1 VRERIFGA
9 RSLRPLDIFG
19 GRVIVLRGVEMRVF
33 AVVASLAVLAAP
45 AAFAQEAEGETPAS
59 GPPPGL
65 SLTGQWTLDPARSDD
80 PKQKVRDAVKG
91 IGTDDSGPVGPV
103 RPPTTPGRGGTPRD
117 PARGEPAPTGP
128 GVDVMTPGV
137 AGVGGSDDP
146 FHRRSSGSGRS
157 EPRAAYEFVLDL
169 PETVTIAQRPSLI
182 LIQEDDDEGRVR
194 GLHPDGSRRRGPL
207 GATETRWEEE
217 GRLRVK
223 TWRDDGVDVDETFEL
238 AADRSQLTVTV
249 RVAQGGVAMTLERVF
264 VPDESED

>member
-1 VRERIFGA
+1 
-9 RSLRPLDIFG
+9 
-19 GRVIVLRGVEMRVF
+19 MRVP
-33 AVVASLAVLAAP
+33 AVVAILGVLAVATALAQEPQGEPP
-45 AAFAQEAEGETPAS
+45 AA
-59 GPPPGL
+59 GPPTGL
-65 SLTGQWTLDPARSDD
+65 SLTGRWRLDPARSDD
-80 PKQKVRDAVKG
+80 PKRKVRDAMKG
-91 IGTDDSGPVGPV
+91 IGTDESGPVGP
-103 RPPTTPGRGGTPRD
+103 PSIPGRGGTPRD
-117 PARGEPAPTGP
+117 PARGDPPPTGP

-157 EPRAAYEFVLDL
+157 EPRAAYAVVLDL
-169 PETVTIAQRPSLI
+169 PETLTIAQRPSLI

-207 GATETRWEEE
+207 GATETRWEEG

-238 AADRSQLTVTV
+238 AADRTQLTVTV
-249 RVAQGGVAMTLERVF
+249 RVAQAGVTMALERVF

>member
-1 VRERIFGA
+1 
-9 RSLRPLDIFG
+9 
-19 GRVIVLRGVEMRVF
+19 MRVP
-33 AVVASLAVLAAP
+33 AVVAILGVLAVAA
-45 AAFAQEAEGETPAS
+45 ALAQEPQGEPSAA

-65 SLTGQWTLDPARSDD
+65 SLTGRWRLDPARSDD
-80 PKQKVRDAVKG
+80 PKRKVRDAMKG
-91 IGTDDSGPVGPV
+91 IGTDDSGPVGP
-103 RPPTTPGRGGTPRD
+103 PSTPGRGGTPRD
-117 PARGEPAPTGP
+117 PSRRDPPPTGP